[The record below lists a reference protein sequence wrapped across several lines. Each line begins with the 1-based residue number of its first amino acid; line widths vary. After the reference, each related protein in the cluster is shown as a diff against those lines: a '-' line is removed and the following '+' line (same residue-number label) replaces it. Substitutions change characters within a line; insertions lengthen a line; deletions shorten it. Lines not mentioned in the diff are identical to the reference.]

1 MTGCGWCGLSNGRP
15 HTNTNEAETQPATSV
30 AHGWLHSLIEPSV
43 LFPAIALLVLAV
55 LWSTTLNLAA
65 REHASAD
72 RAAALL
78 ATDVANT
85 YEAQVVRALREIDHT
100 LRLVRF
106 ELEGHS
112 TDAAL
117 EVLEAKG
124 LLPPALLFTVDIV
137 DARGDVVAT
146 NQEAGAESIMP
157 RDFLERARNTDS
169 LVIGSPHRDPADD
182 EWHLHFARR
191 FQDGDGKFAGMVSVS
206 VHAGYF
212 VSGYESSVLGEEG
225 VLGLVRTD
233 GLFLARR
240 TGDSLYAGGEIDY
253 DALVPDNADPDAP
266 ATVEV
271 NSWDD
276 TRRYTIARKLFEFP
290 LAIVV
295 GLSETERLAAA
306 ERLER
311 TYMLRA
317 GAASVLLLA
326 VVALLG
332 RLSWRLQQ
340 ERTRV
345 MEERIDHA
353 HRIEYLAFHDNLT
366 GLPNRAFFTRF
377 LTQGMQEARRY
388 NRSLALLFLDL
399 DRFKTINDSL
409 GHDAGDELLQE
420 IGRRLQGAVRESDVV
435 ARLGGDE
442 FVVLLPEI
450 HSARQVSP
458 VAEKILAAI
467 AKPFRLVGQEFRV
480 TVSIGITVF
489 PGDGEDEQSLIKNAD
504 VAMYYAKEQGKNNY
518 QFYSEELNAD
528 SLERLALESSLR
540 GALERSEFRLYYQA
554 KRNMNSGKVTG
565 MEALLRWE
573 HPEIGLIL
581 PMQFIPLAEDTGLII
596 PIGRWVFRTACQQN
610 VAWQNEGFPPL
621 SMAINLSAR
630 QFIDEHLLDD
640 IKLALKESGMD
651 PHLLEVEITES
662 MVMRDMEQ
670 TIGILND
677 LKRMGVRVAIDDFGT
692 GYSSLSTLKLFPLDT
707 IKIDRSFIQDVVRS
721 AEDKGLTEAII
732 AVGRSLSLT
741 VVAEGVE
748 TIDQFDFLRTHSCD
762 EFQGFYGNEP
772 MPAEEF
778 ANLIRGHFAETDSD
792 DLPR

>member
-1 MTGCGWCGLSNGRP
+1 MNNADP
-15 HTNTNEAETQPATSV
+15 HTNGEEARTGTPA
-30 AHGWLHSLIEPSV
+30 ARGWLHVLIEPAV
-43 LFPAIALLVLAV
+43 LFPAIAVLVLAV
-55 LWSTTLNLAA
+55 IWSTTLNLAA

-72 RAAALL
+72 RAAASL

-112 TDAAL
+112 TDGAL
-117 EVLEAKG
+117 RDLEAKG
-124 LLPPALLFTVDIV
+124 LLPPALLFTVDVI
-137 DARGDVVAT
+137 DARGNLIAT
-146 NQEAGAESIMP
+146 NHEAGVESIMSP
-157 RDFLERARNTDS
+157 DFLERARDADS
-169 LVIGSPHRDPADD
+169 LVIDSPQQDAANE

-191 FQDGDGKFAGMVSVS
+191 FEDDNEEFAGIVSVS

-240 TGDSLYAGGEIDY
+240 TGDSLHAGGEIDY

-271 NSWDD
+271 NAWDD

-295 GLSETERLAAA
+295 GLSEAEQLAAA

-311 TYMLRA
+311 TYVLRA
-317 GAASVLLLA
+317 GAASVVLLG

-345 MEERIDHA
+345 MEERIEHA
-353 HRIEYLAFHDNLT
+353 HRVEYLAFHDNLT
-366 GLPNRAFFTRF
+366 DLPNRAFFTRL
-377 LTQGMQEARRY
+377 LTQGMQQARRY
-388 NRSLALLFLDL
+388 NRNLALLFLDL

-420 IGRRLQGAVRESDVV
+420 IGRRLQGAVRESDIV

-450 HSARQVSP
+450 QSGNQVSP
-458 VAEKILAAI
+458 VAEKILAAV

-480 TVSIGITVF
+480 TVSIGITLF
-489 PGDGEDEQSLIKNAD
+489 PGDGEDEQSLMKNAD

-540 GALERSEFRLYYQA
+540 SALEREEFRLYYQA

-610 VAWQNEGFPPL
+610 VAWQKEGFPPL

-651 PHLLEVEITES
+651 PRLLEVEITES

-692 GYSSLSTLKLFPLDT
+692 GYSSLSTLKQFPLDT
-707 IKIDRSFIQDVVRS
+707 IKIDRSFIHDVVRS

-748 TIDQFDFLRTHSCD
+748 TMDQFDFLRTHSCD

-778 ANLIRGHFAETDSD
+778 ANLIRGQFAETDSD
-792 DLPR
+792 EPSR